1 MPYPST
7 PESPLGVR
15 LAPVALAV
23 LLTLNGCGGGSTVA
37 SVDAGTTAVCAA
49 GDPACDPAAVAPV
62 PVDPAPEEPAP
73 PPTVRIYSAADAPAK
88 LSDWGVLPSDGQT
101 LALPAG
107 ALPYALNTPLFSDYA
122 HKFRT
127 VWLPPGTQMDYTA
140 SGPLQFPV
148 GAIVTK
154 TFFYPKAEASAAG
167 TIGARQDLQVEGG
180 ETIDLAEHRLIE
192 TRLMV
197 RQADG
202 HWGAV
207 TYVWDADQR
216 DATLDRDGRT
226 IEIELVDAQGT
237 RTPFT
242 YAVPTDTQCV
252 QCHATDTATMAF
264 QPIGPKAANM
274 NRPYAYAGGT
284 DNQLD
289 KLAALQMLAGYAG
302 SAPAL
307 PVWNDPAVPLAAR
320 ARAYLDVN
328 CSSCH
333 NPTGR
338 SGTGLW
344 LGFDVTAP
352 LALGICKTPE
362 GGQQRGRFTYDIS
375 PGAPD
380 ASFLYYRIASYRLNS
395 DPRTVAMPELGR
407 HVFDA
412 EGNALIRDWIA
423 SIASCAN

>member
-1 MPYPST
+1 MTSCSAT
-7 PESPLGVR
+7 RFAALLG
-15 LAPVALAV
+15 LTLALAA
-23 LLTLNGCGGGSTVA
+23 CGGGSAPEVTG
-37 SVDAGTTAVCAA
+37 DGGDTTAA
-49 GDPACDPAAVAPV
+49 DPTTATPEDPTTPDPV
-62 PVDPAPEEPAP
+62 TPDPETP
-73 PPTVRIYSAADAPAK
+73 PPPPDVHVFSAATAPQK
-88 LSDWGVLPSDGQT
+88 LSAWGVLPSDGQT

-122 HKFRT
+122 HKFRA

-154 TFFYPKAEASAAG
+154 TFFYPKAEAAAAG
-167 TIGARQDLQVEGG
+167 AIGARQELQVEGG

-197 RQADG
+197 READG
-202 HWGAV
+202 RWGAV

-226 IEIELVDAQGT
+226 MAIELVDAQGT

-252 QCHATDTATMAF
+252 QCHATDTTTMAF

-274 NRPYAYAGGT
+274 NRSYAYAGGT
-284 DNQLD
+284 VNQLD

-307 PVWNDPAVPLAAR
+307 PVWNDPAVSLEAR

-344 LGFDVTAP
+344 LGFDVAAP
-352 LALGICKTPE
+352 LSLGVCKTPE
-362 GGQQRGRFTYDIS
+362 GGQQHRRFTYDIT
-375 PGAPD
+375 PGNPGD
-380 ASFLYYRIASYRLNS
+380 SFLYYRITNYRSNS
-395 DPRTVAMPELGR
+395 DPQSVAMPELGR